1 MVEAEED
8 ETKRTV
14 MTTRYTTKGSITERY
29 IVPSEV
35 WESKQKKL
43 TVKRDNK
50 TGKNNWTKKQTN
62 KKEKSKVCAINNTES
77 S

>member
-1 MVEAEED
+1 MVEGEDD

-14 MTTRYTTKGSITERY
+14 TTMCYTTEGSITERY
-29 IVPSEV
+29 IVPSKV

-43 TVKRDNK
+43 ILKRDNK
-50 TGKNNWTKKQTN
+50 TDKNNWTKKQTN
-62 KKEKSKVCAINNTES
+62 KKEKSKFWTFNNTKS